1 MSGILILVLSLIVTF
16 VISKFTSIT
25 PTTNYNNK
33 FEYIPI
39 ITSNIYADLLI
50 ILITFSYAL
59 GKTKAWEFLG
69 DWYKKYRLSAMIA
82 DIFIGVLYI
91 LLARFITYYY
101 KLNLN
106 LFEFTILAVIV
117 QLCLDFLFYL
127 FFSSIPKGKNNMLD
141 LFKGWGKVA
150 GADALW
156 GDSVLVVVA
165 VLLSSLLKD
174 RSFDFNIITLLI
186 GVYLTPYVIY
196 MKD

>member
-1 MSGILILVLSLIVTF
+1 MSGILILVLSLLVTF

-106 LFEFTILAVIV
+106 LFEFTILAVVV

-141 LFKGWGKVA
+141 FFKGWAKVA

-165 VLLSSLLKD
+165 VLLSSLLKE
-174 RSFDFNIITLLI
+174 RSFDFNIITLLLGI
-186 GVYLTPYVIY
+186 YLTPYVIY